1 MVMATP
7 FLHALRAYTYDEI
20 WAVGKTSAI
29 HLYNGLNLF
38 DRLIPIDDK
47 GIAGFFRQDKSAQKG
62 RF

>member
-38 DRLIPIDDK
+38 DRLISIDEK
-47 GIAGFFRQDKSAQKG
+47 GILAFLDRTSAAQKG